1 MNTSIL
7 QSSAPAAPL
16 CQIVTPVGMMG
27 YGFPED
33 QVEAALEIFSH
44 YPTPTAIILDA
55 GSTDSG
61 PSKLAIGTTTC
72 PRSSYVRDF
81 RKLLTFSIKYSVPL
95 LLSSAGG
102 DGSDEHVDLFLEI
115 IREITQ
121 EPGHEDWKLKT
132 LAIYS
137 EVPKTVVVERLNA
150 GTITGCGEAVPKLTV
165 DAVEQTPRIV
175 AQMGPEPL
183 LDAINAH
190 PDFNV
195 LIAGR
200 SYDLAP
206 FVAFTAYHTLK
217 ARGLKEYTDL
227 SPGELGV
234 ISHMGKILECGG
246 LCATPKG
253 TSAQG
258 IMNNDLSFDIKP
270 LNPAARCTPLSVAAH
285 TLYEKSRPD
294 KLFGPGGYIDL
305 NESTF
310 TQLADDRSVRVR
322 GSVFHSNRREN
333 TTYFTKLEGARVT
346 GYRTLTMGSFRDPI
360 LISQLDWFL
369 QSVKDFAG
377 SQHSHV
383 KEKWDIGFHTY
394 GFNEHDTEYVPSEVF
409 IVAEVIAES
418 QEVATSLASTVRV
431 HCTHGSYPKQKATS
445 GNFAMGIGGKFELE
459 TKDCAEFSIYH
470 LMPLSGEEE
479 GARQNS
485 LAQAD
490 INGQRGLFRWQEYTL
505 GNGDTY
511 AKVGVRATLSESSF
525 VTQSAGTATLNPPT
539 QPKPS
544 FEQTPNTL
552 GDVAK
557 VIRSKNSGPYEITVD
572 VMFDNK
578 DVYNLVKDSNLLNK
592 AVIAEIF
599 RLDQTEVFW
608 AGFFDVA
615 MAFKATMPR
624 KRRGEP
630 SCSGGYMEDDVHG
643 SQQYIPL
650 VRLPLPKELQDR
662 LLALAK

>member
-1 MNTSIL
+1 MGASVV
-7 QSSAPAAPL
+7 APAATL

-33 QVEAALEIFSH
+33 QVEAALETFSH

-81 RKLLTFSIKYSVPL
+81 RKLLTLSIKYSVPL

-121 EPGHEDWKLKT
+121 EPGHEGWKLKT

-137 EVPKTVVVERLNA
+137 EVPKIVVVERLN
-150 GTITGCGEAVPKLTV
+150 
-165 DAVEQTPRIV
+165 TPRIV

-190 PDFNV
+190 PDYNV

-206 FVAFTAYHTLK
+206 FVAFTAYHTLR

-310 TQLADDRSVRVR
+310 TQLEDHRSVRVR
-322 GSVFHSNRREN
+322 GSVFHGNRREN

-383 KEKWDIGFHTY
+383 EEKWNIGFHTY
-394 GFNEHDTEYVPSEVF
+394 GFNEHDPEYVPSEVF

-459 TKDCAEFSIYH
+459 TKECAEFSIYH
-470 LMPLSGEEE
+470 LMPLSSEEE

-485 LAQAD
+485 LPQAD
-490 INGQRGLFRWQEYTL
+490 IDGQRGLFRWQEYTL

-511 AKVGVRATLSESSF
+511 AKVGVRATSNGSSF
-525 VTQSAGTATLNPPT
+525 VTQSAGTVSSNPPA
-539 QPKPS
+539 QPKPT
-544 FEQTPNTL
+544 FEQTPKTL
-552 GDVAK
+552 VDVAK

-578 DVYNLVKDSNLLNK
+578 DVYGLVKESNLLNK
-592 AVIAEIF
+592 AVIAELF
-599 RLDQTEVFW
+599 HLDQKEVFW

-624 KRRGEP
+624 KRRG
-630 SCSGGYMEDDVHG
+630 SH
-643 SQQYIPL
+643 
-650 VRLPLPKELQDR
+650 R
-662 LLALAK
+662 ALAVIWRTMFMAPNSIFLWSGYPSQRNFRIDFGACKVNIDSSSYYHRNHRVD